1 METYDDATGQAGLDR
16 IDTLLCLYF
25 AINCDNV
32 GLTPYPEQP
41 TIDDYE
47 NSTNETNDS
56 NDQWW
61 HDSDGDGVPNLTDL
75 CPGHDDLLDTDNDGI
90 PNGCEDDADDEVTQ
104 DDDDQNTTNQVND
117 SNDEVPQDDD
127 GIPNRIVFSGIEIIA
142 LIVLLVIF
150 FINSKGED

>member
-1 METYDDATGQAGLDR
+1 MSCSAAQNLEEFTEWHDSIKSRIGSWQGPQVESYLETYDDATGQAGLDR

-47 NSTNETNDS
+47 NSTNE
-56 NDQWW
+56 
-61 HDSDGDGVPNLTDL
+61 
-75 CPGHDDLLDTDNDGI
+75 
-90 PNGCEDDADDEVTQ
+90 A
-104 DDDDQNTTNQVND
+104 ND

-127 GIPNRIVFSGIEIIA
+127 DDDS
-142 LIVLLVIF
+142 
-150 FINSKGED
+150 S

>member
-1 METYDDATGQAGLDR
+1 MCIRDS
-16 IDTLLCLYF
+16 
-25 AINCDNV
+25 
-32 GLTPYPEQP
+32 PYPEQP

-47 NSTNETNDS
+47 NSTNDANDS

-104 DDDDQNTTNQVND
+104 DDDQNTTNQVND

-127 GIPNRIVFSGIEIIA
+127 DQNTTNPVNDSDDEVTQDDDGIPNRITFSGIEIIA

>member
-1 METYDDATGQAGLDR
+1 M
-16 IDTLLCLYF
+16 
-25 AINCDNV
+25 

-47 NSTNETNDS
+47 NSTNEANDS

-104 DDDDQNTTNQVND
+104 DDDAQCTTNQVND
-117 SNDEVPQDDD
+117 SNDEVTQDDD
-127 GIPNRIVFSGIEIIA
+127 GISNPTSFSAIEIIA
-142 LIVLLVIF
+142 VIFILVIF
-150 FINSKGED
+150 IIFSDRDD